1 MSRVLILD
9 DQLISRMILEQLI
22 RSLGDEADAISFADP
37 IKALEWAKEHP
48 VDLVLTDLKMP
59 NMNGIEFTHWIR
71 QTPSCAD
78 VPIVVITCVEDQNTK
93 YRALE
98 AGATDF
104 LTKPIDH
111 HECRAR
117 CRNLLKLRQQ
127 QSINRDRARWL
138 EKEIAEKTQEL
149 RLRER
154 ETLLRLAKAG
164 EFRDSD
170 TNGHVIRMA
179 VTARLIAE
187 TLGKDASYCDV
198 IEHAAPMHDIGKIG
212 IPDKILLK
220 PGKLDVQERAVM
232 MQHARIGYD
241 ILRDSPSEF
250 LQYGATIAWCHHERF
265 DGKGYPEGLRGEN
278 IPLEARI
285 VAIAD
290 VFDALLS
297 ERPYKPP
304 WPLERALEEISNESG
319 RHFDPACVEALL
331 INLEKILAS
340 RGMHTFSTT
349 PHAG

>member
-22 RSLGDEADAISFADP
+22 RSLGEQAEAISFADP
-37 IKALEWAKEHP
+37 IQALEWTKENA

-59 NMNGIEFTHWIR
+59 NMNGVEFTQWVR

-127 QSINRDRARWL
+127 QSIIRDRARWL
-138 EKEIAEKTQEL
+138 EKEIADKTREL

-170 TNGHVIRMA
+170 TNGHVVRMA
-179 VTARLIAE
+179 FTARLIAE
-187 TLGKDASYCDV
+187 TLGKDSDYCDV
-198 IEHAAPMHDIGKIG
+198 IELAAPMHDIGKIG
-212 IPDKILLK
+212 IPDHVLLK
-220 PGKLDVQERAVM
+220 PAKLNTQERSIM
-232 MQHARIGYD
+232 MRHARIGYD
-241 ILRDSPSEF
+241 ILSDSPSEY
-250 LQYGATIAWCHHERF
+250 LQFGATIAWCHHERF
-265 DGKGYPEGLRGEN
+265 DGAGYPRGLRGEA

-297 ERPYKPP
+297 ERPYKHA
-304 WPLERALEEISNESG
+304 WPIERALEVISGESG
-319 RHFDPACVEALL
+319 RHFDPECVEALL

-340 RGMHTFSTT
+340 RGMNEESFE
-349 PHAG
+349 PYFG